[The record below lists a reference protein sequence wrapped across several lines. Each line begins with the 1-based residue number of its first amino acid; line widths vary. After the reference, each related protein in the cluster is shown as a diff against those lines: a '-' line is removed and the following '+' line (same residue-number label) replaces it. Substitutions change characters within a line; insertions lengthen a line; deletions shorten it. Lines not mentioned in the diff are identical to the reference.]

1 MTQKG
6 YTHIEIPNSSL
17 ALFNRIKSEEA
28 GRRDLSRMR
37 SEDFFIF
44 LLYLYLQ
51 VRNDDIV
58 LLHAKEKAE
67 KQRA

>member
-17 ALFNRIKSEEA
+17 ALFNQIKSEEA
-28 GRRDLSRMR
+28 GRRDMNRMR

-44 LLYLYLQ
+44 LLYLYMQ
-51 VRNDDIV
+51 VRNDNIV

-67 KQRA
+67 KQNE

>member
-17 ALFNRIKSEEA
+17 ALFNQIKAEEA
-28 GRRDLSRMR
+28 GRRGMSRMR

-44 LLYLYLQ
+44 LLYLYMQ
-51 VRNDDIV
+51 VKNDDIV
-58 LLHAKEKAE
+58 LLKAKENAE
-67 KQRA
+67 KQNE

>member
-17 ALFNRIKSEEA
+17 ALFNRVKSEEA
-28 GRRDLSRMR
+28 GRRNLNRMN
-37 SEDFFIF
+37 SEDFFVF

-51 VRNDDIV
+51 VRKDDIV
-58 LLHAKEKAE
+58 LFKAKENAE
-67 KQRA
+67 KQT

>member
-17 ALFNRIKSEEA
+17 ALFNQIKSEEA
-28 GRRDLSRMR
+28 GRRDMNRMR
-37 SEDFFIF
+37 TEDFFVF

-51 VRNDDIV
+51 VKNDDIV
-58 LLHAKEKAE
+58 LLKAKENAE
-67 KQRA
+67 KQNA